1 MCFIKQPVKKKNF
14 LDFGCRFNHTNR
26 VQCNMMRLEKQSTP
40 RYVVGYKRGFNLNIV
55 ESYQSIVKVQLK
67 AFSVI
72 RYVEN
77 WVLLFQNC

>member
-1 MCFIKQPVKKKNF
+1 
-14 LDFGCRFNHTNR
+14 
-26 VQCNMMRLEKQSTP
+26 MMRLEKQSTP
-40 RYVVGYKRGFNLNIV
+40 RHVVGYKRGFNLNIV

-77 WVLLFQNC
+77 WVLLFQNCWPEIPLMQGRIAQMHLSHNNPYSNVI